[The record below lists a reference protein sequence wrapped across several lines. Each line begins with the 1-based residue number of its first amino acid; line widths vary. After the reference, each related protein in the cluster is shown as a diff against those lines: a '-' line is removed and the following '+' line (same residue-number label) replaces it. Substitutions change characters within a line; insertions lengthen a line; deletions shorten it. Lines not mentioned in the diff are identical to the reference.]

1 MVWIKQDRG
10 EFQAYALILR
20 YQQNGAKRVISC
32 DNDTFKPVV
41 GSTRF
46 WHPDPVYIEA
56 SEVPEKILNKIEKH
70 VKKLEIKTQ

>member
-1 MVWIKQDRG
+1 MSVWIKQDRG

-32 DNDTFKPVV
+32 DNDTFKPAA

-46 WHPDPVYIEA
+46 WFPDPVYIEA
-56 SEVPEKILNKIEKH
+56 SEVPEKILKKIENH
-70 VKKLEIKTQ
+70 AKKLAQK